1 MTIKINLQKSIQR
14 VLLPVIALGIS
25 SFSAGIQASNSELVL
40 EPGHP
45 SLQALLLPD
54 VPEAPK
60 HNELTPERIALGKK
74 LFFDPRLS
82 GEKTSSCAT
91 CHNPSLGWSDGLP
104 TGRGHKGVVLP
115 RATPTI
121 VNTAFNPIQMWD
133 GRKRTLEDQATGPME
148 ARVEMHT
155 DFNEVFAL
163 LESIPGYVEAFEA
176 AYPGEPIGKETIAKA
191 IASYERTI
199 VSNNSPFD
207 RWVKGDRNAMTDSQ
221 VRGMQAFF
229 DPERGNCG
237 SCHSGANFTDNGF
250 HNLGLASTAGENAD
264 LGRYKIKPIG
274 VLKGAFKTP
283 TLRDTALSAPYFHDG
298 SASTLEE
305 VVAHYV
311 KGPAPGVKASPGFKP
326 AKLTEQ
332 EQKDV
337 VAFMKA
343 LTSQQEVVSLPLLPQ

>member
-1 MTIKINLQKSIQR
+1 MKTKRSLKKSIQLT
-14 VLLPVIALGIS
+14 LLPAITLGIGFASLNAQAAS
-25 SFSAGIQASNSELVL
+25 SAPVL

-45 SLQALLLPD
+45 SMKEFLLPD

-60 HNELTPERIALGKK
+60 NNALTPERIALGKK

-104 TGRGHKGVVLP
+104 TGKGHKGAVLE

-148 ARVEMHT
+148 ASVEMHS
-155 DFNEVFAL
+155 DFNQVFAT
-163 LESIPGYVEAFEA
+163 LESIPGYVEAFEK
-176 AYPGEPIGKETIAKA
+176 AYPGEPIGRDTISKA
-191 IASYERTI
+191 IASFERTI

-207 RWVKGDRNAMTDSQ
+207 RWVKGDKTAMTKEQ
-221 VRGMQAFF
+221 IRGMQAFF
-229 DPERGNCG
+229 DPERGNCE

-250 HNLGLASTAGENAD
+250 HNLGLESASDDAD

-274 VLKGAFKTP
+274 VLKAAFKTP
-283 TLRDTALSAPYFHDG
+283 TLRDTELSAPYFHDG

-311 KGPAPGVKASPGFKP
+311 DGPAPGVKASPGFKP

-343 LTSQQEVVSLPLLPQ
+343 LTSEQEVVSLPLLPQ